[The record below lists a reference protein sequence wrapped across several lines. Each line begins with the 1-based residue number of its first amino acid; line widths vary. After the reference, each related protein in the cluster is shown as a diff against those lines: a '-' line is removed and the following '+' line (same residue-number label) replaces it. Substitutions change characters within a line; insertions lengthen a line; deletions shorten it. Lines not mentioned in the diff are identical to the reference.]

1 VPDYDAQVEE
11 EAFPYKTIG
20 TDEAK
25 QMIEAGAR
33 VIDVR
38 QPDEW
43 FRGHIAEATLVP
55 LNGIYSF
62 GKTLKELDIPADE
75 EVIFVCASGQ
85 RSASAS
91 EIALVAGLNRIH
103 NLANGMNGWM
113 MRRYPVER

>member
-1 VPDYDAQVEE
+1 MSSYDDEDE
-11 EAFPYKTIG
+11 KEAFPYKTIG

-25 QMIEAGAR
+25 QMIETGAR

-43 FRGHIAEATLVP
+43 RRGHISEATLIP

-62 GKTLKELDIPADE
+62 GKALNELDIPADE

-85 RSASAS
+85 RSATAS
-91 EIALVAGLNRIH
+91 EIALVAGLKKVN

-113 MRRYPVER
+113 MRRYPMER